1 MVEKS
6 PEADLLISEPG
17 GIMGVD
23 SVKKATNG
31 GETLSLV
38 PLHSYSDTG
47 QQQQQQQR
55 KVVGETTAETKS
67 LLSASVENYNTPADS
82 SSVQIR
88 SEFRAFQYHV
98 LAVDDSRMDRRVI
111 EKLLKTSS
119 YKGQTPLPES
129 PNSRSLKTLEIDHTH
144 ETYNV

>member
-6 PEADLLISEPG
+6 PEADLLISEPVG
-17 GIMGVD
+17 GMGVD
-23 SVKKATNG
+23 TVKKATNG
-31 GETLSLV
+31 GSETLSLV
-38 PLHSYSDTG
+38 PLHSHTDAG
-47 QQQQQQQR
+47 QQHR

-67 LLSASVENYNTPADS
+67 LLSASVENYNSPGADS

-88 SEFRAFQYHV
+88 SEFSAFQYHV

-119 YKGQTPLPES
+119 YKGPTS
-129 PNSRSLKTLEIDHTH
+129 FTRIIKLKIIEIH
-144 ETYNV
+144 